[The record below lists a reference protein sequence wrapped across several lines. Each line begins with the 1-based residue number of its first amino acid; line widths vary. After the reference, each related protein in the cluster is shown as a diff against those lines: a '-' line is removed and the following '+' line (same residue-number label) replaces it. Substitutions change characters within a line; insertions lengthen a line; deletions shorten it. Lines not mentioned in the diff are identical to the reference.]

1 MMGVLFIGQS
11 SRSCK
16 CCDTI

>member
-11 SRSCK
+11 CRSCM
-16 CCDTI
+16 CCNII